1 MSLYRPE
8 PLSII
13 IVGIE
18 VLPFMIPPVVRSS
31 IICDIKPVVVFV
43 KFTEQSETIGATMN
57 ERTTKEMLIFHDDQ
71 SFTKG
76 KSGGM

>member
-8 PLSII
+8 PLSVV
-13 IVGIE
+13 IVGVK
-18 VLPFMIPPVVRSS
+18 VLPLMVPPRIWTGIVFDV
-31 IICDIKPVVVFV
+31 KPVVVFV